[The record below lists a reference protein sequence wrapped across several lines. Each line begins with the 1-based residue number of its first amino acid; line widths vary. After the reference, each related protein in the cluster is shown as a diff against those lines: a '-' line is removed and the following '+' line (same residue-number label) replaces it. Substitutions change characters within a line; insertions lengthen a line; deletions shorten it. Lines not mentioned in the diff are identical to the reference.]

1 MSVKVEKIETNK
13 VKLEIEVSA
22 AEVDAGLDQA
32 FRKIVKDVN
41 VPGFRKGKVPRV
53 IFEQRF
59 GVESLFNDALELI
72 VPEAYDKA
80 VEEAGIT
87 PVAQPEF
94 DIQDMA
100 KGENLTFTAEV
111 YVKPEVKLG
120 QYKDLEIKEAKDFMV
135 TEEDVE
141 KELVNYQE
149 RNAQLDV
156 IEDGLVEN
164 GDNTVINFEGFK
176 DGIAFPGG
184 KGEDYPLEIG
194 SNSFIPGFEEQM
206 IGMKI
211 GEEKEI
217 ELSFP
222 ENYHEESLAGAPVM
236 FKVTVNEIKRKSVP
250 AIDDEL
256 AKDVSEF
263 ETLEELKADI
273 RDRLGEVRANEYK
286 SYKRELVVIAA
297 TDNANFEM
305 PEAMVTNEIEGMIG
319 DFARELQYQGLDLDT
334 YMQYTGQTRELM
346 EGQFREGAER
356 RVRTQ
361 LVIEAIVEAEKI
373 EPSEDDIKNE
383 IESIAAAYGREVA
396 EVEELIKQPANLE
409 SLKLE
414 LASRMAV
421 DFLEANNKFVKAD

>member
-1 MSVKVEKIETNK
+1 
-13 VKLEIEVSA
+13 
-22 AEVDAGLDQA
+22 
-32 FRKIVKDVN
+32 
-41 VPGFRKGKVPRV
+41 
-53 IFEQRF
+53 
-59 GVESLFNDALELI
+59 
-72 VPEAYDKA
+72 
-80 VEEAGIT
+80 
-87 PVAQPEF
+87 
-94 DIQDMA
+94 
-100 KGENLTFTAEV
+100 
-111 YVKPEVKLG
+111 
-120 QYKDLEIKEAKDFMV
+120 
-135 TEEDVE
+135 
-141 KELVNYQE
+141 
-149 RNAQLDV
+149 
-156 IEDGLVEN
+156 
-164 GDNTVINFEGFK
+164 
-176 DGIAFPGG
+176 
-184 KGEDYPLEIG
+184 
-194 SNSFIPGFEEQM
+194 
-206 IGMKI
+206 MKI